1 MPTQQFPED
10 LNINRLIRELKISQ
24 VYNKELDRT
33 EYDIDF
39 PPWLY
44 KNYSIEEVENIVNFI
59 TKNIIDEIGG
69 GDPIEPPT
77 MTIESV
83 DNVPQNNTGGE
94 SMVEN

>member
-1 MPTQQFPED
+1 MPTQQFPEC
-10 LNINRLIRELKISQ
+10 LNIKKLIRELKISQ
-24 VYNKELDRT
+24 VYNKDLDRS
-33 EYDIDF
+33 EFDIDF

-44 KNYSIEEVENIVNFI
+44 KNYSIEEIENIVNFI

-77 MTIESV
+77 ITIESV

>member
-1 MPTQQFPED
+1 MPTQQFPEG
-10 LNINRLIRELKISQ
+10 LNINKLIRELKISQ
-24 VYNKELDRT
+24 VYNKELNRT
-33 EYDIDF
+33 EFDIDF

-59 TKNIIDEIGG
+59 TKNFIDEIGG
-69 GDPIEPPT
+69 GGPIEPPT